1 MPTLDRHTFTSTDQ
15 RSRGAYVLLD
25 SEGKRD
31 VRQRP
36 LHQLALLQARN

>member
-25 SEGKRD
+25 KRD

-36 LHQLALLQARN
+36 LHQLALIQARN